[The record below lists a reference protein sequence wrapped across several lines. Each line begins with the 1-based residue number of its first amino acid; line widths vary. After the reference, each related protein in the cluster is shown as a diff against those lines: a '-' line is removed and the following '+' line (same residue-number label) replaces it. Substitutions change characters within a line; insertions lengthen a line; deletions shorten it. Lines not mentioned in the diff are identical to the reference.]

1 MKNNINITKS
11 TEVEN
16 DIDVTKSIEVENN
29 IEVKKSIEV
38 ENNIN
43 VTKSTQVEKLTI
55 KREDEPMVFDEKLG
69 INYFF
74 SINLLDGYVVEVNR
88 PRTLFLR
95 TRPLVHDSLRVFF
108 NYISFYYK

>member
-1 MKNNINITKS
+1 MENNINITKS

-38 ENNIN
+38 ENNID

-74 SINLLDGYVVEVNR
+74 SINLLDGYVPQNL
-88 PRTLFLR
+88 PFLE
-95 TRPLVHDSLRVFF
+95 
-108 NYISFYYK
+108 